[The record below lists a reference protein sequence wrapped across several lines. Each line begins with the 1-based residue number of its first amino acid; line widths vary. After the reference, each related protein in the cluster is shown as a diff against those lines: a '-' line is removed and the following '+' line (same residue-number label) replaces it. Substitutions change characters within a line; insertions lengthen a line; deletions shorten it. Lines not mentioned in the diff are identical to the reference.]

1 MAKKLEIKQGEKFG
15 KWTIIEEIAPKII
28 SNKPRRMFRC
38 KCECGNIGEV
48 QLVCLRNGH
57 STSCGCEQKKKASAA
72 NTKHR
77 LEKHPLYS
85 TWKNMK
91 KRCNNP
97 NASEYENYGGKGIC
111 VCEDWSNNFQSFYD
125 WSIDNGWSK
134 ELTIDRIDT
143 NDNYCPENC
152 RWATIEIQMNNT
164 TKNHYIEYSGDT
176 YTLSTLAKH
185 LNIPYNIVRYRLS
198 NCKWNVE
205 QLINY
210 WNDRNQSKNG

>member
-1 MAKKLEIKQGEKFG
+1 MAKKLEIKQGDKFG

-38 KCECGNIGEV
+38 QCECGNIGEV
-48 QLVCLRNGH
+48 QLSCLRNGH
-57 STSCGCEQKKKASAA
+57 STSCGCEQKKRASAA
-72 NTKHR
+72 NTKHG
-77 LEKHPLYS
+77 LEKQPLYC

-97 NASEYENYGGKGIC
+97 NATEYKNYGGRGIS
-111 VCEDWSNNFQSFYD
+111 VCEEWSKDFQNFYD
-125 WSIDNGWSK
+125 WAINNGWTK

-143 NDNYCPENC
+143 NGNYCPENC
-152 RWATIEIQMNNT
+152 RWADVKTQMNNM
-164 TKNHYIEYSGDT
+164 TKNHYIEYNGDT
-176 YTLSTLAKH
+176 YTLSTLSEH

-198 NCKWNVE
+198 NCKWTVE

-210 WNDRNQSKNG
+210 WNDRN

>member
-1 MAKKLEIKQGEKFG
+1 MAKKLEIKPGEKFG

-38 KCECGNIGEV
+38 QCECGNTGEV
-48 QLVCLRNGH
+48 QLSCLRNGH
-57 STSCGCEQKKKASAA
+57 STSCGCEQKKRASETQ
-72 NTKHR
+72 TKHG
-77 LEKHPLYS
+77 LAEKHPLYC

-97 NASEYENYGGKGIC
+97 NASEYESYGDRGIS
-111 VCEDWSNNFQSFYD
+111 VCSEWLKDFKSFYD
-125 WSIDNGWSK
+125 WSINNGWSR

-143 NDNYCPENC
+143 NGNYCPENC
-152 RWATIEIQMNNT
+152 RWSTVEIQMNNM
-164 TKNHYIEYSGDT
+164 TKNHYVEYNGET
-176 YTLSTLAKH
+176 FTLSTLAKH

-210 WNDRNQSKNG
+210 WNDRN

>member
-38 KCECGNIGEV
+38 QCECGNMGEV

-57 STSCGCEQKKKASAA
+57 STSCGCEQKKKASKA
-72 NTKHR
+72 NTKHG
-77 LEKHPLYS
+77 LEKHPLYN

-97 NASEYENYGGKGIC
+97 KATGYENYGGRGIC
-111 VCEDWSNNFQSFYD
+111 VCGDWSNNFQSFYD
-125 WSIDNGWSK
+125 WSLNNGWSK
-134 ELTIDRIDT
+134 ELTIDRINCDG
-143 NDNYCPENC
+143 NYCPENC
-152 RWATIEIQMNNT
+152 RWATVETQMNNR
-164 TKNHYIEYSGDT
+164 TKSHYVNYNGET
-176 YTLSTLAKH
+176 FTLSTLAKH
-185 LNIPYNIVRYRLS
+185 LDIPYNIVRYRLS

-210 WNDRNQSKNG
+210 LNDRN

>member
-1 MAKKLEIKQGEKFG
+1 MAKKLEIKQGDKFG

-38 KCECGNIGEV
+38 QCECGNIGEV
-48 QLVCLRNGH
+48 QLSCLRNGH
-57 STSCGCEQKKKASAA
+57 STSCGCEQKKRASAA
-72 NTKHR
+72 NTKHG
-77 LEKHPLYS
+77 LEKHPLYC

-97 NASEYENYGGKGIC
+97 NATEYKNYGGRGIS
-111 VCEDWSNNFQSFYD
+111 VCEEWSKDFQNFYD
-125 WSIDNGWSK
+125 WAINNGWTK

-143 NDNYCPENC
+143 NGNYCPENC
-152 RWATIEIQMNNT
+152 RWADVKTQMNNM
-164 TKNHYIEYSGDT
+164 TKNHYIEYNGDT
-176 YTLSTLAKH
+176 YTLSTLSEH

-198 NCKWNVE
+198 NCKWTTE

-210 WNDRNQSKNG
+210 YNDRN